1 MAEKNAMLVM
11 RDVSKTF
18 NPGTVNEK
26 CALKN
31 LNLTL
36 KQGDFATIVGS
47 NGAGKSTLFN
57 AITGAFFADKGL
69 IMLDGEDITYQ
80 KEHVRSK
87 VIGHLFQDP
96 LKGTAPHMTI
106 EENMALAYLRTT
118 TSKNAYFSRIKAADK
133 KKFRE
138 QLALLDMGLEDRMKQ
153 PVGLLSG
160 GQRQALTLLMATMVT
175 PKILLLDEHTA
186 ALDPATAEKVL
197 EITRQTVS
205 ENRITTLMVTHNM
218 HQALELGNRT
228 LMMDRGHII
237 LDVAGAERA
246 GMTVEDLLAK
256 FKSSAGKALDNDRIL
271 LSEQTKSDKKGASN
285 AAD

>member
-1 MAEKNAMLVM
+1 M
-11 RDVSKTF
+11 RNVSKTF

-26 CALKN
+26 AALKN
-31 LNLTL
+31 LNLVL
-36 KQGDFATIVGS
+36 QEGDFATIVGS

-57 AITGAFFADKGL
+57 AITGAFYADRGL

-80 KEHVRSK
+80 MEHVRSK

-118 TSKNAYFSRIKAADK
+118 TSKNAYFSWIKAVDK

-197 EITRQTVS
+197 SLTKKIVAERNITC
-205 ENRITTLMVTHNM
+205 LMVTHNM

-228 LMMDRGHII
+228 LMMDSGNIV
-237 LDVAGAERA
+237 LDITGEERKKMTVDDLLKQFAVRA
-246 GMTVEDLLAK
+246 GKE
-256 FKSSAGKALDNDRIL
+256 LDNDRIL
-271 LSEQTKSDKKGASN
+271 FSKVEGSN
-285 AAD
+285 S